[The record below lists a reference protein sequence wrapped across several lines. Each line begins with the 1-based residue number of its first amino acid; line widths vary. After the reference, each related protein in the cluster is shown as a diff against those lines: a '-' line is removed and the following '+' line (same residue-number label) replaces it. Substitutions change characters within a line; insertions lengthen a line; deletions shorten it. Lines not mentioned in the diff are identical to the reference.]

1 MIGEKIQ
8 RFRKEAH
15 MSQEELAERIGV
27 SRQTVAK
34 WENGTTVPDI
44 YACMAMTDV
53 FEISLDALAMKEKHP
68 NPAKHIFGAVRIG
81 ERGQIVIPKKCR
93 EIFDLKPG
101 DMMVLFGDE
110 ERGLALVKLSVDMFD
125 ESEEDDGNV

>member
-1 MIGEKIQ
+1 MIGENIQ
-8 RFRKEAH
+8 RFRKEARL
-15 MSQEELAERIGV
+15 SQEELAEKVGV

-44 YACMAMTDV
+44 YACMTMADV
-53 FEISLDALAMKEKHP
+53 FEITLDVLAFEKKHP
-68 NPAKHIFGAVRIG
+68 DPAKHVFGAVRIG

-93 EIFDLKPG
+93 EVFDLKPG

-110 ERGLALVKLSVDMFD
+110 ARGLALVKLSVDMF
-125 ESEEDDGNV
+125 EEEEDGGNV

>member
-1 MIGEKIQ
+1 MIGENIQ
-8 RFRKEAH
+8 HYRKEAH
-15 MSQEELAERIGV
+15 LSQEELAERIGV

-44 YACMAMTDV
+44 YAYLADSLDV
-53 FEISLDALAMKEKHP
+53 FEISLNALAMEEKHP
-68 NPAKHIFGAVRIG
+68 NPAKHMFGAVRIG

-110 ERGLALVKLSVDMFD
+110 SRGLALVKLSVDMF
-125 ESEEDDGNV
+125 EEEEDDGNV